1 MNRPPIISLFG
12 SANRPWLW
20 PRLHNSISLNEVP
33 FEIIVVSDQQP
44 QDFTLPDNF
53 HFIYSEVKP
62 AQCAEIA
69 KRHTTGDLIMPIADD
84 LVFSEHALDVLHRT
98 FLSLDNDKAVVSARY
113 YCNGQI
119 YTDPK
124 CRFWNGD
131 LNSPLLSVAGLSKK
145 QMWEQLGGIDRR
157 FVALAWNIDMVMR
170 IYEIGGCVTYCEEAK
185 VVELHDKSGP
195 EKGLFNDVGFPLD
208 MTLLDWLW
216 ARQSP
221 LPKTV
226 SPDSVYSFNQ
236 EKGILMK
243 NRLSPVMPFE
253 DKHILTVSQGYKGK
267 WK

>member
-1 MNRPPIISLFG
+1 MNKPPIISLFG

-20 PRLHNSISLNEVP
+20 PRLYNSLSSNEVP
-33 FEIIVVSDQQP
+33 FEIIFVGDRP
-44 QDFTLPDNF
+44 PTLTLPDNF

-69 KRHTTGDLIMPIADD
+69 KRHTTCDLIMLIADD
-84 LVFSEHALDVLHRT
+84 LVFSEHALDILHQT
-98 FLSLDNDKAVVSARY
+98 FLRLDNDKAIVSARY

-119 YTDPK
+119 YPDPE
-124 CRFWNGD
+124 CCFWRTD
-131 LNSPLLSVAGLSKK
+131 LNTPLLPVSGLMKK
-145 QMWEQLGGIDRR
+145 KMWEQLGGIDRR
-157 FVALAWNIDMVMR
+157 FVASCWDIDISMR
-170 IYEIGGCVTYCEEAK
+170 VFEIGGSVTYCEEAK
-185 VVELHDKSGP
+185 VVELHDKSTP
-195 EKGLFNDVGFPLD
+195 EKGLYNEVGLPLD
-208 MTLLDWLW
+208 RTLLDWLW

-243 NRLSPVMPFE
+243 NRLSPVMPFD
-253 DKHILTVSQGYKGK
+253 DKDILTVSQGYKGK